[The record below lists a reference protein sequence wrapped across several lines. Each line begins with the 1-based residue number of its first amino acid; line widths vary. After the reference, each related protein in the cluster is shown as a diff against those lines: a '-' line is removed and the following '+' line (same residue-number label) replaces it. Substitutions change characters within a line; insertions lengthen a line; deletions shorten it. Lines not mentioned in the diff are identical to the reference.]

1 MVAGTKNDGEY
12 SITKLFSE
20 LEISSSDVIMVHGDA
35 GVAAQLRHL
44 DVDRRLD
51 FLFDEMINFIGDEGT
66 LVVPAFSYSFTKNVD
81 FDVLETPSDV
91 GLFSEWF
98 RSLPGTKR
106 SRNPNFSVSSIGKYA
121 DQFVNAS
128 TTDCFG
134 PNTAFDLLYKHNAKL
149 VCLGCDFSR
158 ITFVHYVEQT
168 LGVCYRY
175 FKSFSGV
182 VIDGDDRQE
191 ITNTYYVRDLSFDSM
206 GGLSRVKQLSS
217 KKSLLNNAKYGRFS
231 VTSISAEDFFYTA
244 EELLDEDP
252 YALTKYG
259 SNVN

>member
-12 SITKLFSE
+12 SITRLFSE

-51 FLFDEMINFIGDEGT
+51 FLFDEMVNFIGDEGT
-66 LVVPAFSYSFTKNVD
+66 LVVPAFSHSFTKNVD
-81 FDVLETPSDV
+81 FDVLGTPSDV

-98 RSLPGTKR
+98 RCLPASKR
-106 SRNPNFSVSSIGKYA
+106 SRNPNFSVSSFGKHA
-121 DQFVNAS
+121 DQFANAS
-128 TTDCFG
+128 ATDCFG
-134 PNTAFDLLYKHNAKL
+134 PDTAFDLLYKHNAKL

-158 ITFVHYVEQT
+158 ITFVHYVEQM
-168 LGVCYRY
+168 LGVCYRDL
-175 FKSFSGV
+175 KSFSGV

-191 ITNTYYVRDLSFDSM
+191 ITNTYYVRDLSFDSR
-206 GGLSRVKQLSS
+206 GELSRVKKLSS
-217 KKSLLNNAKYGRFS
+217 EKNLLREAKYGRFS
-231 VTSISAEDFFYTA
+231 VTSISAENFFSTA

-252 YALTKYG
+252 YALTQYG
-259 SNVN
+259 LDGN